1 MWYKDGTDQQWYPGV
16 TVGGH
21 AASVEALDWDPKGR
35 YLISTSHDQT
45 SRIHAPWKEDQ
56 VQCFYAC
63 FYVQSGPSMMF
74 FLPDFYK

>member
-35 YLISTSHDQT
+35 YMISTSHDQT
-45 SRIHAPWKEDQ
+45 TRIHAPWKNDQ
-56 VQCFYAC
+56 VNT
-63 FYVQSGPSMMF
+63 FYVPCTMYHVSIETSMH
-74 FLPDFYK
+74 